1 MAEISSS
8 TTTNR
13 ALIEAQQAT
22 LESQSD
28 DLSEIIRLLTVL
40 IAAIKEITDR

>member
-1 MAEISSS
+1 MADISSS

-13 ALIEAQQAT
+13 ALLEAQQST
-22 LESQSD
+22 LDSQSD
-28 DLSEIIRLLTVL
+28 DLSEIIRLLTDL